1 MGTHLRALRKSYPMN
16 TNSLDGFINLWILAL
31 WVKVA
36 LALEGLTLATVF
48 CQQIIHNRQSWSQVL
63 STNQVPTVE
72 HYAL

>member
-1 MGTHLRALRKSYPMN
+1 MGTHLRALSKSYPMN

-48 CQQIIHNRQSWSQVL
+48 CQQIIHNRQS
-63 STNQVPTVE
+63 
-72 HYAL
+72 